1 MAMPKGL
8 SVFVPAFVLLTG
20 TAAAQPLE
28 GSRAQCADDSVTDM
42 VVIKAC
48 TAVIQ
53 SGQEDAEGL
62 TRAYKNLCLAQ
73 NNRGNHDQAIADC
86 TQAIRLDPADIDTV
100 LFRAHAFFNK
110 SDFDSAIED
119 YNRAIALGSK
129 SAETSAD
136 AFVGRAAAWHRKGD
150 EQRAIAD
157 IDQAV
162 RLNPKDATAFF
173 LRGVAYQ
180 SIGDNDRAVKDYG
193 EAIQLAPN
201 FALSLYRRGLL
212 RASLGD
218 ADGGAEDIARARKI
232 NPAVGK

>member
-1 MAMPKGL
+1 MPRL
-8 SVFVPAFVLLTG
+8 PVLIPAFVLVAG
-20 TAAAQPLE
+20 AAAAQPLDS
-28 GSRAQCADDSVTDM
+28 SRAQCADDSVTDT

-53 SGQEDAEGL
+53 SGREDAEGL

-73 NNRGNHDQAIADC
+73 NNRGNHDQAIDDC
-86 TQAIRLDPADIDTV
+86 TQAIRLDPADINTI

-119 YNRAIALGSK
+119 YSQAIALGSQ
-129 SAETSAD
+129 SREASAD

-162 RLNPKDATAFF
+162 TLNPKDATAFF

-180 SIGDNDRAVKDYG
+180 AAGDNGRAVKDYD
-193 EAIQLAPN
+193 EAIRLAPN
-201 FALSLYRRGLL
+201 FALSLYRRGMLKT
-212 RASLGD
+212 AMGD
-218 ADGGAEDIARARKI
+218 ANGGAEDIAHARKI
-232 NPAVGK
+232 SPTVGK